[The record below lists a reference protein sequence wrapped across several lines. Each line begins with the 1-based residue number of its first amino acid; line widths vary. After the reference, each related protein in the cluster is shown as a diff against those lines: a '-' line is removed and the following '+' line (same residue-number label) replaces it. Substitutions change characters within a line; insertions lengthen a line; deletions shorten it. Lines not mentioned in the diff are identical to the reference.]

1 MIHMQVI
8 GKEGSIIK
16 SLFRTAI
23 HGKKIKSFK
32 VVQVKGGMK
41 IEHAKFMGSIKFIQK
56 KNILFA
62 TLLCN
67 NKSKEWQI
75 LEAFIGRLTYH
86 FKDRIAAIN
95 IQFE

>member
-8 GKEGSIIK
+8 GKEGSTIK

-23 HGKKIKSFK
+23 QDKKIKSFR
-32 VVQVKGGMK
+32 VVQVKGGLRVQ
-41 IEHAKFMGSIKFIQK
+41 HAKHMGSIKFIQK

-86 FKDRIAAIN
+86 FKERIAGIN